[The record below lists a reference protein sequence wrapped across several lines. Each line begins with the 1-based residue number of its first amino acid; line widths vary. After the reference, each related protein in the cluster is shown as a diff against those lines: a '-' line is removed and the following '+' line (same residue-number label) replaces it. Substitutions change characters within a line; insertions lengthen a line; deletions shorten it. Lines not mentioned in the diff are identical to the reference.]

1 MTDIIDKQNW
11 KILKLSQ
18 VLERYHYYRE
28 QIGKKPSQLSKISY
42 NILGKVKQEAVK
54 EGLVGVI

>member
-1 MTDIIDKQNW
+1 M
-11 KILKLSQ
+11 
-18 VLERYHYYRE
+18 YHYYRE
-28 QIGKKPSQLSKISY
+28 QVGKKPSQISKITY